1 LASFASD
8 PTVKNFASIFLAFAS
23 EPTPNFLKMLL
34 SSQTVLPHVE
44 VGDDLQVPVLGEVV
58 LIEQED
64 VLAGIVLQIIATQAA
79 HPSIQN

>member
-1 LASFASD
+1 
-8 PTVKNFASIFLAFAS
+8 
-23 EPTPNFLKMLL
+23 MLL

-44 VGDDLQVPVLGEVV
+44 VGDDLQVPVLGKVA

-79 HPSIQN
+79 HLSIQN